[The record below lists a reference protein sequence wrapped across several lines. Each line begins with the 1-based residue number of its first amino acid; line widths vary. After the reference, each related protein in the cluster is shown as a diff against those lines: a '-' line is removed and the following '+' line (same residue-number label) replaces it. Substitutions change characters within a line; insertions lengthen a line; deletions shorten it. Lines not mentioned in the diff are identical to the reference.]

1 MADALPSRLVHHA
14 PRETHLSNIIG
25 KEKEKK
31 VRFDDSSDRASNL
44 VKLSVASS
52 DKCRLP
58 HEGVIIKDKKTGEL
72 LPFGEHQVH
81 KVQDTTVVQET
92 EEVRLKGKL
101 RWLFEQDRM
110 FWESNETKAAASDS
124 KNVDEEAQRPSEQ
137 QPKANEAY
145 SKSKPRMFHGG
156 SKGEGLRSSSFKMPA
171 ASVGLLHEGV
181 KGQNEKGSFRP
192 DKDRKCRQKNHKLE
206 ELTHC
211 EASFSNGEEFE
222 FARECSF
229 PIENWEFI
237 DAKGSWD
244 EGSGAAAERPEVS
257 CQASEAKDTS
267 KSVKLQKSASLN
279 LHWGFNK
286 SKAAAE
292 ESFKSEKASKGP
304 SRARRDSPDQKAF
317 GTPNPQHQQ
326 QQQQHRPKVARLSE
340 LRQTRVERE
349 AALAAAEVSEL
360 DLGRGDAYFTDYE
373 DAAGNSRH
381 SSSEDEDETDDRT
394 KVGAAGYVEGTKDR
408 TTLLKAKCDL
418 LAKEKDIAVRKW
430 KRSCVEIDQAAQMAQ
445 ALRTAIE
452 TLLEVSV
459 AGEAT
464 SDFKSKRTTLEDH
477 TRVLKARME
486 KLRRKSAELHPH
498 PEPEDLL
505 NVSLQG
511 RIDTLKKSSE
521 IRGLASPEIPR
532 DTENKVEDLK
542 ARLEKLMLATNS
554 RVTDEREHVVSR
566 PREKRKKSPKDS
578 VNPEKAELKMKGWYN
593 SLSAELSAELTAN
606 LIESVQP
613 NNSIDKCD
621 VSSENGHTREPSY
634 SVTPVTS
641 KQVSPLHPL
650 HHLEDTASTHS
661 SEETKI
667 RVIHKIAEE
676 VRAESEQWYQVQD
689 LLQRVGEDMKRLQ
702 EACSTWE
709 QRALVAEAQVLT
721 MQHEERRERLQTG
734 DQKIAQLQTE
744 MVRLR
749 DTVDEVRKQLSSVDP
764 SRWFE
769 AANKFG
775 YAFVPVM
782 KPSLS
787 GNYSFRHHSYPD
799 DDGREPRD
807 DRARGGEMRQKS
819 AAVDADMSSDHWH
832 PSSSTPPGAVTG
844 DGAGIREKASRPL
857 PARRNTKLPSLQW
870 ANEIARAEEDEILQ
884 SKMLGMPAES
894 HQLSRLDFV
903 KSSVTEEDISS
914 PGRPDN
920 SSRTEKSPKPRLD
933 VKCDDFS
940 RDESKEALPLSP
952 IPKESTTDELLRSAN
967 LTSITRSPLKVVL
980 GNVAPSKENKKPF

>member
-14 PRETHLSNIIG
+14 PREAHLANTVG

-31 VRFDDSSDRASNL
+31 VRFDECSDRGSNL
-44 VKLSVASS
+44 GKVTVASSS

-58 HEGVIIKDKKTGEL
+58 LDAVIIKDKKTGEL

-81 KVQDTTVVQET
+81 KAQDTTVVQET

-110 FWESNETKAAASDS
+110 FWASNETKAAASDS
-124 KNVDEEAQRPSEQ
+124 KNVDEEAQRTSELQ
-137 QPKANEAY
+137 AKGKEAGPKG
-145 SKSKPRMFHGG
+145 KPRVLLGG
-156 SKGEGLRSSSFKMPA
+156 ASKGEGLRSSSFKMPA

-181 KGQNEKGSFRP
+181 KGSKEKASLRP
-192 DKDRKCRQKNHKLE
+192 DKDRKTRHKNQKLDESSSLGK
-206 ELTHC
+206 
-211 EASFSNGEEFE
+211 AGEEFE
-222 FARECSF
+222 FARGASS
-229 PIENWEFI
+229 PIETSLEFV

-244 EGSGAAAERPEVS
+244 EGSGAAQESAKAE
-257 CQASEAKDTS
+257 T
-267 KSVKLQKSASLN
+267 LQKPTSMN

-286 SKAAAE
+286 TKAAAE
-292 ESFKSEKASKGP
+292 ESFKSEKARP
-304 SRARRDSPDQKAF
+304 RARRASPPDPSAF
-317 GTPNPQHQQ
+317 GTPNPPQ
-326 QQQQHRPKVARLSE
+326 KAARLPE
-340 LRQTRVERE
+340 LRRAREERE
-349 AALAAAEVSEL
+349 AAEVSEL

-373 DAAGNSRH
+373 DAAGNSRP

-394 KVGAAGYVEGTKDR
+394 KVGAAGYGEGTADR
-408 TTLLKAKCDL
+408 ATLLKAKCDL
-418 LAKEKDIAVRKW
+418 LAREKDIAVRKW

-459 AGEAT
+459 AGDAP

-498 PEPEDLL
+498 PEPEDLPP
-505 NVSLQG
+505 VSLQG

-521 IRGLASPEIPR
+521 IRGLPSPEIPR

-554 RVTDEREHVVSR
+554 RVTDEREHVISR
-566 PREKRKKSPKDS
+566 PREKRKKPPKEGGGA
-578 VNPEKAELKMKGWYN
+578 NPE
-593 SLSAELSAELTAN
+593 
-606 LIESVQP
+606 P
-613 NNSIDKCD
+613 NNSVDKCD

-634 SVTPVTS
+634 SATPVTS
-641 KQVSPLHPL
+641 KQVSPLHPLHPL

-676 VRAESEQWYQVQD
+676 VRAESEQWYQVQE

-721 MQHEERRERLQTG
+721 LQHEDQERRERLQTG

-799 DDGREPRD
+799 DD
-807 DRARGGEMRQKS
+807 DRTRGGGGETRQKS
-819 AAVDADMSSDHWH
+819 AAVDADVSSDHWH
-832 PSSSTPPGAVTG
+832 PSSSTAPSA
-844 DGAGIREKASRPL
+844 KASRPL

-884 SKMLGMPAES
+884 SKMLGTPTDS

-903 KSSVTEEDISS
+903 KSSVPEEDSS
-914 PGRPDN
+914 PPGRPDN

-933 VKCDDFS
+933 IKCDDFS
-940 RDESKEALPLSP
+940 RDEPKEALPLSP
-952 IPKESTTDELLRSAN
+952 IPKESPADELLRSAN
-967 LTSITRSPLKVVL
+967 LTSLARSPLKVVL